1 MTRWKACHW
10 SDVPGATQSKRVVPL
25 AFVNYEPAL
34 FLLGRPD
41 PLGLPAFVRLLSP
54 FAALI
59 MALLARYA
67 WRQGV
72 LHYQST
78 GS

>member
-1 MTRWKACHW
+1 MPRDRYDKAAIALHW
-10 SDVPGATQSKRVVPL
+10 AI
-25 AFVNYEPAL
+25 
-34 FLLGRPD
+34 
-41 PLGLPAFVRLLSP
+41 
-54 FAALI
+54 AAL
-59 MALLARYA
+59 ALAQIALGWWMIEIPKDPPGVRASWFNLHKSIGMTIGLLMLARLA

>member
-1 MTRWKACHW
+1 M
-10 SDVPGATQSKRVVPL
+10 PL

-34 FLLGRPD
+34 FLLGRAD
-41 PLGLPAFVRLLSP
+41 PLGVPDFVRLLSP
-54 FAALI
+54 LAALI
-59 MALLARYA
+59 MALLARYG

>member
-1 MTRWKACHW
+1 
-10 SDVPGATQSKRVVPL
+10 
-25 AFVNYEPAL
+25 
-34 FLLGRPD
+34 
-41 PLGLPAFVRLLSP
+41 LSP
-54 FAALI
+54 LAALI